1 MITFNA
7 ETHEYFYEGLKVPGV
22 TKVLKNAGL
31 IDFSM
36 VPASIL
42 ERAFKFGTAVHLAT
56 ELDDRNNLDMATL
69 DAPLLPY
76 VNAWRKFK
84 KDVGCKV
91 LSIEER
97 VYSGKYRYCGTL
109 DRRILLKDAYSR

>member
-7 ETHEYFYEGLKVPGV
+7 ETHTYYVDGLKIPGV
-22 TKVLKNAGL
+22 TSILKGAGL

-36 VPASIL
+36 VPTDIL

-56 ELDDRNNLDMATL
+56 ELDDRDNLDIVSL

-76 VNAWRKFK
+76 ILAWRKFK
-84 KDVGCKV
+84 QDMGCKI

-97 VYSGKYRYCGTL
+97 VYSAKYRYCGTL
-109 DRRILLKDAYSR
+109 DRRGAY